1 MGDRPTGP
9 ILLGGEK
16 GMRIKVIATVFQ
28 TNPFAIMTLANKP
41 IKTVKE
47 LAGKPVAV
55 SSSSQP
61 LRAHLL
67 RGAGLDR
74 ASVNLVPSSP
84 DPAALVAGTIDAY
97 CGYATN
103 QGVMLKPRGIDIYTL
118 YVQDLGMPETSGTI
132 YATEAFLAANRDLV
146 VKFLRAAVASWTWAL
161 DHPAETA
168 RLMVD
173 KYGVPGPDHQPQ
185 FTDIHASKP
194 FITTGAP

>member
-28 TNPFAIMTLANKP
+28 TNPFAIMPLANKP

-47 LAGKPVAV
+47 LAGKTVAV
-55 SSSSQP
+55 SSDRQALMAP
-61 LRAHLL
+61 LL
-67 RGAGLDR
+67 RDAALDP
-74 ASVNLVPSSP
+74 ASVTLVPSSP

-103 QGVMLKPRGIDIYTL
+103 QGVMLKTRGIDIYTL

-161 DHPAETA
+161 VHPADAA
-168 RLMVD
+168 RLLVA
-173 KYGVPGPDHQPQ
+173 KYGAPRL
-185 FTDIHASKP
+185 DIHAQFTQSHV
-194 FITTGAP
+194 I